1 MSDFVKSQEYS
12 DKDAL
17 ASGDPEKLILGTDF
31 DVELDAIAV
40 AVASKY
46 DSTDIATQAQAEAG
60 TSNTV
65 LMTPLRVAQLLGT
78 APGGGESA
86 GIVLDLL
93 GLTDPNADRILFW
106 DDSAGAA
113 AFLTAGTGL
122 SITGTTLSVDFPSI
136 SLSDL
141 ADYDANDVIDHT
153 SVTITAGVG
162 LSGGGTIAASRTID
176 LDITELTEVTAL
188 EPDVDF
194 LVVYDDSATGHRKVL
209 VENLV
214 GQELGD
220 GKWKLT
226 GDQSVSTQTNALFAT
241 VVYDSLTRGAFNTG
255 TYTYTATV
263 AGRILITAHATAT
276 ALNNGHSLL
285 LEIQKNGT
293 SVARDF
299 VFNTADA
306 SNLEHTVQATVAISL
321 AATDT
326 VRVQFASSTTTSVEA
341 DEKYTWMSIVELA

>member
-31 DVELDAIAV
+31 DTELDALTV
-40 AVASKY
+40 AIASKY
-46 DSTDIATQAQAEAG
+46 DSTDLASQAQAEAG

-65 LMTPLRVAQLLGT
+65 LMTPLRVAQLLGA
-78 APGGGESA
+78 APGGGTSA
-86 GIVLDLL
+86 GIVPDLQA
-93 GLTDPNADRILFW
+93 LTDPNADRLLFW

-122 SITGTTLSVDFPSI
+122 SISGTTISVDFPTISI
-136 SLSDL
+136 TQLS
-141 ADYDANDVIDHT
+141 DYDANKWVDHT
-153 SVTITAGVG
+153 GVTITAGVG

-176 LDITELTEVTAL
+176 LDVTELTELTA
-188 EPDVDF
+188 VDPAADY
-194 LVVYDDSATGHRKVL
+194 LLIYDGSATSHKKVL
-209 VENLV
+209 VENVV
-214 GQELGD
+214 GEELGD

-226 GDQSVSTQTNALFAT
+226 TDQSFSTQTNALFAT
-241 VVYDSLTRGAFNTG
+241 SVYDSLTRGAFNTG

-263 AGRILITAHATAT
+263 ACRLLVTAHATAT

-293 SVARDF
+293 SVARDY

-321 AATDT
+321 AAADT
-326 VRVQFASSTTTSVEA
+326 VRVQFASSTTTSVES
-341 DEKYTWMSIVELA
+341 DEKYTWLTIVELA

>member
-31 DVELDAIAV
+31 DTELDAITV
-40 AVASKY
+40 AIASKY
-46 DSTDIATQAQAEAG
+46 DSTDLASQAQAEAG
-60 TSNTV
+60 SSNTV
-65 LMTPLRVAQLLGT
+65 LMTPLRVAQQI
-78 APGGGESA
+78 AAGGA
-86 GIVLDLL
+86 GILPDLQAL
-93 GLTDPNADRILFW
+93 ADPNADRLLFW
-106 DDSAGAA
+106 DDSAGSA

-122 SITGTTLSVDFPSI
+122 SISGTTISVDFPTISI
-136 SLSDL
+136 TQLS
-141 ADYDANDVIDHT
+141 DYDANKWVDHT
-153 SVTITAGVG
+153 GVTITAGVG
-162 LSGGGTIAASRTID
+162 LSGGGTIAANRTID

-194 LVVYDDSATGHRKVL
+194 LVVYDDSAAGHRKVL
-209 VENLV
+209 IENVV
-214 GQELGD
+214 GEELGD

-226 GDQSVSTQTNALFAT
+226 TDQSFSTQTNALFAT
-241 VVYDSLTRGAFNTG
+241 SVYDSLSRGAFNTG

-263 AGRILITAHATAT
+263 ACRLLVTAHATAT

-293 SVARDF
+293 SVARDY

-326 VRVQFASSTTTSVEA
+326 VRVQFASSTTTSVES
-341 DEKYTWMSIVELA
+341 DEKYTWLTIVELA